1 MSGTDQASSDPV
13 VKGQGLKAKKARYR
27 VRKFEAIPEGERHKF
42 PLLRARYERAQA
54 LLVTAA
60 LLKD

>member
-1 MSGTDQASSDPV
+1 MPEIEASSDPV
-13 VKGQGLKAKKARYR
+13 GMGQGLEVKKARYR
-27 VRKFEAIPEGERHKF
+27 IRKFEQIPEAERDKF

-54 LLVTAA
+54 LLVTTA